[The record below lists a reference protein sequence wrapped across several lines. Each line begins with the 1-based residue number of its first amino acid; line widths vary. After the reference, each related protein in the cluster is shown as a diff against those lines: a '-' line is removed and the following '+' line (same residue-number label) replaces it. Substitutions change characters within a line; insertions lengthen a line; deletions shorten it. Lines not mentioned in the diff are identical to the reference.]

1 MGLCRSHRLPV
12 MARTRSDEARCDGCP
27 HGSSC
32 VNGWLF
38 NLCLK
43 RRFQGSRTK
52 DERTR
57 SAAMMLTGRIS
68 PPEGEVCRKFGNLR
82 WFKWGCCRKSSGC
95 WTSTEETEGGS
106 ESLMSFWSVCGPVW
120 SSTLLAVYLI
130 IEGVLSSRILW
141 FVCNNGWFQV

>member
-1 MGLCRSHRLPV
+1 MAFLLVNVEPVSRSLSSLCCQLTSSVLPSGAKLSLGKKKNTNQNSSLLGLNSRGLCRSHRLPV
-12 MARTRSDEARCDGCP
+12 MAHTWSDEACCDGCP

-57 SAAMMLTGRIS
+57 SAAMMVTGRIS

-82 WFKWGCCRKSSGC
+82 WFKWGCCQKSSGC
-95 WTSTEETEGGS
+95 
-106 ESLMSFWSVCGPVW
+106 
-120 SSTLLAVYLI
+120 
-130 IEGVLSSRILW
+130 
-141 FVCNNGWFQV
+141 